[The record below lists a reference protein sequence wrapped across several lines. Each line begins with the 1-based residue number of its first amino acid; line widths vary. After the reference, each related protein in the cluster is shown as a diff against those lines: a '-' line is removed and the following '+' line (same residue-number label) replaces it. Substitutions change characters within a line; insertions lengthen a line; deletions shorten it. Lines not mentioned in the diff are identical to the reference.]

1 MERCRTCEGTIA
13 KNETECITCGTPVKP
28 KKDPNKGRARFS
40 KIVTGMLIA
49 SVLLTLAGLFTDYGP
64 PFMTGV
70 AVCIVL
76 VLVKK
81 SADDML
87 VDSMENSGK

>member
-13 KNETECITCGTPVKP
+13 KNETECITCGTPVRP
-28 KKDPNKGRARFS
+28 KTDANKGRARFGR
-40 KIVTGMLIA
+40 IVTA
-49 SVLLTLAGLFTDYGP
+49 LLFFSAAFTLAGLFTDYGP

-70 AVCIVL
+70 AVCVVL

-81 SADDML
+81 SADEMTL
-87 VDSMENSGK
+87 EGMKESRK

>member
-1 MERCRTCEGTIA
+1 MQRCRTCEGTIA

-28 KKDPNKGRARFS
+28 KGNPNKGRVRFS
-40 KIVTGMLIA
+40 KLVTVMLFCSA
-49 SVLLTLAGLFTDYGP
+49 GLTLAGLFTDYGP

-70 AVCIVL
+70 AVCVVL

-81 SADDML
+81 SADEMMMDGAEE
-87 VDSMENSGK
+87 SRK